1 METLRTAG
9 GRVVDVGRVPRS
21 PRLYGGGYAIDWRRL
36 RQIAGGDAFI
46 TTEKDAVKLTPEL
59 RARLEGSAV
68 AGGAAARLSFW
79 IRGDVV
85 RELEAR
91 LR

>member
-1 METLRTAG
+1 VRAG
-9 GRVVDVGRVPRS
+9 E
-21 PRLYGGGYAIDWRRL
+21 
-36 RQIAGGDAFI
+36 AFI

-59 RARLEGSAV
+59 RAQLEATAPV
-68 AGGAAARLSFW
+68 LVARLQASFL
-79 IRGDVV
+79 DLQEAV

>member
-1 METLRTAG
+1 MHQLTESLHVRA
-9 GRVVDVGRVPRS
+9 
-21 PRLYGGGYAIDWRRL
+21 
-36 RQIAGGDAFI
+36 GDAFV

-59 RARLEGSAV
+59 RAQLE
-68 AGGAAARLSFW
+68 AAAPVLVARLQVVFA
-79 IRGDVV
+79 DPQQAV